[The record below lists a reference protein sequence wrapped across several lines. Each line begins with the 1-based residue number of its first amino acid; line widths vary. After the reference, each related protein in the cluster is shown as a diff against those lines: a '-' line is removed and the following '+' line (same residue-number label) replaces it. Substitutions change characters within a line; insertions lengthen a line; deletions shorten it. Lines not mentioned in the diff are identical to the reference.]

1 MARELRSSKAKAA
14 ALEEKP
20 APAKKS
26 TIVKAAKVT
35 KTEKRKAPE
44 DDSVASP
51 VATKKAKAT
60 KTKKVVEEEVVEEE
74 VEKVVAPKKSKSK
87 GKKAA
92 PAPEPEPEAMDEDK
106 EEEQPPAPAAP
117 TPKSA
122 LKKAKGSPAAS
133 KTNGTPSSE
142 KKTKAASKKSTPA
155 KVKEV
160 EQEAEE
166 EEEEDTAPASDNDE
180 PEDEENLDDNTK
192 ALAKTFQDS
201 DHEDEQ
207 EEAPKKST
215 YKTGQDVGK
224 IPKQKKAPKTAP
236 PAIKGKSGVV
246 YLGRIPHG
254 FYEHQIRAYF
264 SQFGPITN
272 IRVARNKKTGASR
285 HFAFIE
291 FEEHETADIAA
302 RTMDKY
308 LLFGHLLI
316 CKLVKPENVHPDLFK
331 GANRRFKVVPWNK
344 MQGKQLER
352 PKSESQ
358 WNVRISKEEQRR
370 AKRAEKLQAMGY
382 EFEPPALKAPE
393 AKEVI
398 EPAPVPAAIEEAAAT
413 EENGVA
419 AVEEK
424 KGDDVESEAAVEAP
438 AEVVKEV
445 EEQEEEAKA
454 KETPVKKAAKEK
466 KGSAAK
472 VRKSRR
478 SSTK

>member
-14 ALEEKP
+14 APEEKP

-26 TIVKAAKVT
+26 TTVKAAKVT

-44 DDSVASP
+44 DASIASP

-60 KTKKVVEEEVVEEE
+60 KTKKVVEEVVVEEE
-74 VEKVVAPKKSKSK
+74 VEKVVAPKKGKAK

-92 PAPEPEPEAMDEDK
+92 PAPEPEPEAMDED
-106 EEEQPPAPAAP
+106 EEEEAPAPAAP

-122 LKKAKGSPAAS
+122 LKKVKASPAAS
-133 KTNGTPSSE
+133 KTNGTPVSE

-166 EEEEDTAPASDNDE
+166 EEEEETAPASDNDE
-180 PEDEENLDDNTK
+180 PEDEEDLDDNTK

-201 DHEDEQ
+201 DNEDEQ
-207 EEAPKKST
+207 EEPAKKST

-264 SQFGPITN
+264 SQFGPISN

-382 EFEPPALKAPE
+382 EFEAPALKAPE

-398 EPAPVPAAIEEAAAT
+398 EPAPAPAAIEAAAT

-424 KGDDVESEAAVEAP
+424 GDDVESEAVEAP
-438 AEVVKEV
+438 PEVVKES
-445 EEQEEEAKA
+445 EEQEEAKA

-466 KGSAAK
+466 KGSATK